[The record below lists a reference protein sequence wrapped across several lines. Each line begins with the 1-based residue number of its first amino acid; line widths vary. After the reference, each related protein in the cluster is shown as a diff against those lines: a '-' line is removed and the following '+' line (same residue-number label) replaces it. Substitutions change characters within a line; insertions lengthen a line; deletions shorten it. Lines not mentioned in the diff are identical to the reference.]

1 MHHRSSVRKKKSWL
15 VLADGN
21 HLSLTTGIEVLPFLF
36 SFSILLTMSV
46 NKNRPGIINLNQ
58 LVTNIPVRR
67 KLTDQDDREK
77 FEWNQVRVF
86 EYNAKSDS
94 LLCLV
99 AKCN

>member
-1 MHHRSSVRKKKSWL
+1 LNASSIECKKKEKL
-15 VLADGN
+15 VGFSRWKPSVTN
-21 HLSLTTGIEVLPFLF
+21 YTGIEVLPFLF

-77 FEWNQVRVF
+77 FEWNQVRVL
-86 EYNAKSDS
+86 NIM
-94 LLCLV
+94 LNLILCYV
-99 AKCN
+99 